1 VAAIV
6 EPGRV
11 ALDIPEILE
20 SVLSFLPPRTLFG
33 VQRVSHLWKS
43 TIAASPPIQEK
54 MFLRLRTKTSEIWML
69 TNPRSV
75 PRGWNRG
82 EERPG
87 LDWNFRIVG
96 DTEMQSGSWKIK
108 SGELQ
113 RLLTASSLPGHLLVT
128 CKCGDATCL
137 CNYKQSYQ
145 SSDATISTPPTQ
157 TTPSVDLAR

>member
-1 VAAIV
+1 MSSEEDLSDTDRPRLMAIAG
-6 EPGRV
+6 PRRA

-20 SVLSFLPPRTLFG
+20 NVLSFLPPRTLFG
-33 VQRVSHLWKS
+33 VHRVSHLWKS

-113 RLLTASSLPGHLLVT
+113 HLLTFGTHRQLP
-128 CKCGDATCL
+128 
-137 CNYKQSYQ
+137 SR
-145 SSDATISTPPTQ
+145 
-157 TTPSVDLAR
+157 PSARHV